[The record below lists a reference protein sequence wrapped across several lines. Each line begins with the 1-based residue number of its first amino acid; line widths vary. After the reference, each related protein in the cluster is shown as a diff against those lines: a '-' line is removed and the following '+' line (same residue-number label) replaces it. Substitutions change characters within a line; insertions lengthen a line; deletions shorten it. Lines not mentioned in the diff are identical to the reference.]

1 MEGNDDLI
9 VENNTFTKN
18 YGIDGICGLFYF
30 NENPIGI
37 ESSKY

>member
-1 MEGNDDLI
+1 MEWNDDLI
-9 VENNTFTKN
+9 VENNLFTLN

-30 NENPIGI
+30 NENPTDI